1 LGLWSKFN
9 IYSISLLVIPSHIKL
24 ATWQTF
30 PKVLFIEW
38 SKWIL
43 HMWWTFKI
51 ISQNDSKVITYE
63 VAHQDNPLQD
73 DLIFFVPTH
82 ITIQWRYRKRW
93 KAFTMKH
100 FLLEQSW
107 FSLDINCNALMKNLP
122 LLPLDS
128 FLKWRYKTQLLKY
141 YTNNLCPCKVTKHFI
156 LYVNF
161 FILVIY
167 WPLVEILIFNKFNH
181 SLYILWN
188 PWTHEIKGC
197 FFCMLWKK

>member
-1 LGLWSKFN
+1 
-9 IYSISLLVIPSHIKL
+9 
-24 ATWQTF
+24 
-30 PKVLFIEW
+30 
-38 SKWIL
+38 
-43 HMWWTFKI
+43 
-51 ISQNDSKVITYE
+51 

-161 FILVIY
+161 FSFGYL
-167 WPLVEILIFNKFNH
+167 LAT
-181 SLYILWN
+181 SWN
-188 PWTHEIKGC
+188 TYFQQI
-197 FFCMLWKK
+197 